1 MVSKSTKHVCDD
13 GSGDDFCSQ
22 VGKEDGIKEGKKAW
36 GQALKSFHMQWPLE
50 KDEHVRE
57 TKEEKPERLSEETD
71 VWSLRQEKGGVPG
84 GGVVS
89 SAECNQEDKLTGKCH
104 LASDI
109 GVIADLVEATW
120 GRGGVIWRS

>member
-1 MVSKSTKHVCDD
+1 MC
-13 GSGDDFCSQ
+13 G
-22 VGKEDGIKEGKKAW
+22 
-36 GQALKSFHMQWPLE
+36 ALE
-50 KDEHVRE
+50 
-57 TKEEKPERLSEETD
+57 
-71 VWSLRQEKGGVPG
+71 QEKGGVPV

-120 GRGGVIWRS
+120 GRGGAI